1 MIHDR
6 VTDVGTGVDTAVR
19 RISTVYSI
27 NGLSNV
33 GLLVYYILLYG
44 ITNERNMYSLKR
56 KRLRVFMFNLL
67 VGVYRI

>member
-27 NGLSNV
+27 NGQVERLTSWDNAAV
-33 GLLVYYILLYG
+33 GNGSIVNEVRYEYNQYG
-44 ITNERNMYSLKR
+44 ILGKE
-56 KRLRVFMFNLL
+56 
-67 VGVYRI
+67 

>member
-27 NGLSNV
+27 NGQVERLTSWDNPMV
-33 GLLVYYILLYG
+33 GTGSIVNEVRYEYNQYG
-44 ITNERNMYSLKR
+44 ILGKE
-56 KRLRVFMFNLL
+56 
-67 VGVYRI
+67 